1 MQSVT
6 MQSTVNRLPWFCLTL
21 IVLIYGV
28 IGWSL
33 FTDDLPR
40 LAVAVAAVGIFAL
53 AGTSRFSAQAGFDV
67 WGGVLAL
74 TFGTVFILVGVL
86 ISSGAYA
93 WAFAVACVWAFGFA
107 LDLAL
112 VRAVNV
118 MDSVGFTP
126 TQIFWILVMISSLS
140 VALGWVTHK
149 ILLSF

>member
-21 IVLIYGV
+21 IAFIYGI

-33 FTDDLPR
+33 FTAELPR
-40 LAVAVAAVGIFAL
+40 SAVAAAAVGIFAL
-53 AGTSRFSAQAGFDV
+53 AATSRFSAQTGFDV

-74 TFGTVFILVGVL
+74 TFGTVFILIGVL

-93 WAFAVACVWAFGFA
+93 WAFTIACVWAFGFA

-112 VRAVNV
+112 VRTVDV
-118 MDSVGFTP
+118 MDAVGFTP
-126 TQIFWILVMISSLS
+126 RQIFWILVMISSLS
-140 VALGWVTHK
+140 VTLGWVTHK
-149 ILLSF
+149 ILLR